1 MLRHVFNSQYFDL
14 MFKER
19 LKNQD
24 FVSTKYGNYRCNIYS
39 SLKNRFPDLPVTKIY
54 LAMFI

>member
-1 MLRHVFNSQYFDL
+1 

-24 FVSTKYGNYRCNIYS
+24 FVSTNMTITDVIS
-39 SLKNRFPDLPVTKIY
+39 IAVLKNRYPDLPVT
-54 LAMFI
+54 